1 MKRGRAW
8 PFAIAGILLAGVG
21 ANVGLIVLASSDP
34 SAAIEPDYYRK
45 ALAWDAEMAQQQR
58 NIALGWSVH
67 SVLQL
72 GREGADG
79 LLELTLADS
88 SGKPLTGADVT
99 ALVMHN
105 ARAAAVQ
112 SVALRETEKGTYTAQ
127 VAAQRPGLWEIRV
140 SVQREAQVFTARERL
155 QAQPPA

>member
-1 MKRGRAW
+1 MRRGRAW

-21 ANVGLIVLASSDP
+21 ANVGLIILASSDP

-67 SVLQL
+67 SALQL

-88 SGKPLTGADVT
+88 SGRPLTGAEVT

-112 SVALRETEKGTYTAQ
+112 SVALRETGKGHYTAH
-127 VAAQRPGLWEIRV
+127 VAAQRPGLWEIRI

>member
-1 MKRGRAW
+1 MQRGRAW

-21 ANVGLIVLASSDP
+21 ANVGLIILAASDP
-34 SAAIEPDYYRK
+34 SAAVEQDYYRK

-67 SVLQL
+67 SALQL
-72 GREGADG
+72 GKEGADG
-79 LLELTLADS
+79 SLELTLVDGA
-88 SGKPLTGADVT
+88 GKPLTGADVT

-112 SVALRETEKGTYTAQ
+112 SVSLRDMGDGRYTAR
-127 VAAQRPGLWEIRV
+127 VAARRPGLWEIRI
-140 SVQREAQVFTARERL
+140 SVQREAQIFTARERL